1 MGWYMIHFRKAS
13 NPVRNHDFF
22 ASSMGFSSD
31 SLVAHGF
38 GCASIGPC
46 HGEGDDNKQGSEL
59 VWIGDVG
66 ILDIK
71 AAGLCIGEQALNP
84 PSPTIKIKAAPGVF
98 KIRHNDE
105 QFAFPDTFGAYVQP
119 VFTRW
124 FHPL

>member
-1 MGWYMIHFRKAS
+1 
-13 NPVRNHDFF
+13 
-22 ASSMGFSSD
+22 MGFSSD

-46 HGEGDDNKQGSEL
+46 YGEGDDNKQGSEL

-71 AAGLCIGEQALNP
+71 VAGLCIGEQALNP

-98 KIRHNDE
+98 KISHND
-105 QFAFPDTFGAYVQP
+105 G
-119 VFTRW
+119 
-124 FHPL
+124 